1 MRAAILPA
9 CAVAALLVLGGCG
22 ARRDIKPKVGHA
34 LPVAPYG
41 QQERPGSAELLAGT
55 STSRPGRNIE
65 LHQRSE
71 VRADDPFDLPPK
83 D

>member
-1 MRAAILPA
+1 MRRMILPA

-22 ARRDIKPKVGHA
+22 ARRDLKPVSSSSIA
-34 LPVAPYG
+34 
-41 QQERPGSAELLAGT
+41 
-55 STSRPGRNIE
+55 RPGRNIE

>member
-1 MRAAILPA
+1 MRCMILPA

-22 ARRDIKPKVGHA
+22 ARRDLKPVAGKS
-34 LPVAPYG
+34 LPVVPYG
-41 QQERPGSAELLAGT
+41 QQDRPGSAELLSSSSIA
-55 STSRPGRNIE
+55 RPGRNIE